1 MQVYKIN
8 ARKIVYFVENEHKIM
23 SDSGY
28 SMQELCAVIVTNL
41 NKPNKREFAT
51 NFDIAVTR
59 INVKRIIGRIRV

>member
-1 MQVYKIN
+1 
-8 ARKIVYFVENEHKIM
+8 M